1 MSTPTAGHPIPYP
14 RSGMKKEQLARR
26 LAIESNI
33 TPAAAADQLDRIIHD
48 ILQRVRS
55 GRSVSLPGLG
65 TFHPGQKNN
74 FQFDASKLPKAER
87 KTSRK
92 GGR

>member
-1 MSTPTAGHPIPYP
+1 
-14 RSGMKKEQLARR
+14 MKKEQLARR

-55 GRSVSLPGLG
+55 GQSVSLPGLG
-65 TFHPGQKNN
+65 TFHPGQKSS
-74 FQFDASKLPKAER
+74 FQFDASDHSRTGRNTSQKAR
-87 KTSRK
+87 R
-92 GGR
+92 